1 MKIADHMTTDVV
13 CANLEDGLYQT
24 MERMRERNV
33 RHMPVLD
40 DQERIVGVISERD
53 IRRPKWVD
61 DPNLARP
68 YVLDNSVKVHE
79 AMTGNPEVVA
89 ASDPVERALDVLIAD
104 RFGALPV
111 VDGERRVVGIISTID
126 LLQALRDLLAKR

>member
-1 MKIADHMTTDVV
+1 M
-13 CANLEDGLYQT
+13 
-24 MERMRERNV
+24 
-33 RHMPVLD
+33 
-40 DQERIVGVISERD
+40 ISERD